1 MTVNVLGTEYTVT
14 VCPRGNDVKL
24 DDMDGYTD
32 WTTHRIVVCD
42 VEPDK
47 DSVGDM
53 ESYKKKVMRHEI
65 VHAFFMESGLQE
77 NSGSTDCYGM
87 DETICDW
94 IAIQGPKICEA
105 WRSVGA
111 V

>member
-1 MTVNVLGTEYTVT
+1 MTVSVLGTEYDITI
-14 VCPRGNDVKL
+14 CLREADEKL

-42 VEPDK
+42 IKPDK
-47 DSVGDM
+47 NSVADM
-53 ESYKKKVMRHEI
+53 ESYMRKVMRHEI

-77 NSGSTDCYGM
+77 NSGSTDCYGL
-87 DETICDW
+87 DETITDW
-94 IAIQGPKICEA
+94 IAIQGPKIYKA
-105 WRSVGA
+105 WESVGA